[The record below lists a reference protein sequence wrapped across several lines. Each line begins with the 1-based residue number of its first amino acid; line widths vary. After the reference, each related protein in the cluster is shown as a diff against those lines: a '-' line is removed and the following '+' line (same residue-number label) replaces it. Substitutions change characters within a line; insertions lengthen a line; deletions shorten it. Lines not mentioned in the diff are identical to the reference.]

1 MTKII
6 PLPRRYAY
14 KDDAQMVAD
23 VIADDELATRYVL
36 YEEYDDLLREIF
48 SKCVGDMPI
57 QHDVPVKEFH
67 LYLTEND
74 CAILKLFDN
83 TKMAFDVWLTKKAK
97 MFFEVF
103 SREKLIA
110 AVIAGDNLA
119 TKYVF
124 FDKYS
129 GLLHTIF
136 NQKIEKRSLL
146 KDYYDDAV
154 QSFYIHLSKNDWSN
168 LRAYDATKQF
178 SSWLGKVFENF
189 LISDYCRKT
198 YYRVS
203 EFTDDNR
210 IYDTP
215 VNYFD
220 WDNSELMRDLKRVL
234 PEFEPP
240 RDREIIEALIIRD
253 EDKKDIAKRYGL
265 HVDSVSRI
273 FREGIARLVSNYLSD
288 YKK

>member
-23 VIADDELATRYVL
+23 VIAGDNLATRYVF
-36 YEEYDDLLREIF
+36 YEQFNGILHGCYYKVVTARNLPVQYEDLVQELFLHISKDDWGKLREYDQ
-48 SKCVGDMPI
+48 SKG
-57 QHDVPVKEFH
+57 EF
-67 LYLTEND
+67 YKWFTTVV
-74 CAILKLFDN
+74 FR
-83 TKMAFDVWLTKKAK
+83 
-97 MFFEVF
+97 FF
-103 SREKLIA
+103 
-110 AVIAGDNLA
+110 
-119 TKYVF
+119 
-124 FDKYS
+124 
-129 GLLHTIF
+129 
-136 NQKIEKRSLL
+136 
-146 KDYYDDAV
+146 KDYC
-154 QSFYIHLSKNDWSN
+154 K
-168 LRAYDATKQF
+168 
-178 SSWLGKVFENF
+178 
-189 LISDYCRKT
+189 KT

-203 EFTDDNR
+203 EFTDNNR
-210 IYDTP
+210 IYDTQ
-215 VNYFD
+215 VDYFD

-253 EDKKDIAKRYGL
+253 EDKKDVAKRYGL

>member
-23 VIADDELATRYVL
+23 VIAGDNLATRYVF
-36 YEEYDDLLREIF
+36 YEQFNGILHGCYYKVVTARNLPVQYEDLIQELFFHISKDNWGKLREYDQ
-48 SKCVGDMPI
+48 SKG
-57 QHDVPVKEFH
+57 EF
-67 LYLTEND
+67 YKWFTTVV
-74 CAILKLFDN
+74 FR
-83 TKMAFDVWLTKKAK
+83 
-97 MFFEVF
+97 FF
-103 SREKLIA
+103 
-110 AVIAGDNLA
+110 
-119 TKYVF
+119 
-124 FDKYS
+124 
-129 GLLHTIF
+129 
-136 NQKIEKRSLL
+136 
-146 KDYYDDAV
+146 KDYC
-154 QSFYIHLSKNDWSN
+154 K
-168 LRAYDATKQF
+168 
-178 SSWLGKVFENF
+178 
-189 LISDYCRKT
+189 KT

-210 IYDTP
+210 IYDTK
-215 VNYFD
+215 VDYFD

-253 EDKKDIAKRYGL
+253 EDKKDVAKRYGL

>member
-23 VIADDELATRYVL
+23 VIA
-36 YEEYDDLLREIF
+36 
-48 SKCVGDMPI
+48 
-57 QHDVPVKEFH
+57 
-67 LYLTEND
+67 
-74 CAILKLFDN
+74 
-83 TKMAFDVWLTKKAK
+83 
-97 MFFEVF
+97 
-103 SREKLIA
+103 
-110 AVIAGDNLA
+110 GDNLA
-119 TKYVF
+119 TRFVF
-124 FDKYS
+124 YEQFN
-129 GLLHTIF
+129 GILHGCYYKVVTARNLPVQYEDLVQELFLHISKDDWGKLREYDQSKGEF
-136 NQKIEKRSLL
+136 YKWFTTVVFRFF
-146 KDYYDDAV
+146 KDYC
-154 QSFYIHLSKNDWSN
+154 K
-168 LRAYDATKQF
+168 
-178 SSWLGKVFENF
+178 
-189 LISDYCRKT
+189 KT

-203 EFTDDNR
+203 EFTDNNR
-210 IYDTP
+210 IYDTQ
-215 VNYFD
+215 VDYFD

-253 EDKKDIAKRYGL
+253 EDKKDVAKRYGL

>member
-23 VIADDELATRYVL
+23 VIAGDNLATRYVF
-36 YEEYDDLLREIF
+36 YEQFNGILHGCYYKVVTARNLPVQYEDLVQELFLHISKDDWGKLREYDQSKGEFYKWFTTVVLR
-48 SKCVGDMPI
+48 
-57 QHDVPVKEFH
+57 
-67 LYLTEND
+67 
-74 CAILKLFDN
+74 
-83 TKMAFDVWLTKKAK
+83 
-97 MFFEVF
+97 FF
-103 SREKLIA
+103 
-110 AVIAGDNLA
+110 
-119 TKYVF
+119 
-124 FDKYS
+124 
-129 GLLHTIF
+129 
-136 NQKIEKRSLL
+136 
-146 KDYYDDAV
+146 KDYC
-154 QSFYIHLSKNDWSN
+154 K
-168 LRAYDATKQF
+168 
-178 SSWLGKVFENF
+178 
-189 LISDYCRKT
+189 KT

-210 IYDTP
+210 IYDTQ

-253 EDKKDIAKRYGL
+253 EDKKDVAKRYGL

-273 FREGIARLVSNYLSD
+273 FRESIARLVSNYLSD